1 MSINIRN
8 RFTLSSVFSEKAFI
22 VFLNIFGNFSNV
34 WDGRR
39 MAGWIAKSDESPL
52 SWQMR
57 STSWYGGVFLWNILI
72 NWTWFVWKVQG
83 YWIPSTFHLGALEVG
98 HLTTLTTCFP
108 FCNRGSYRHHGFRVY
123 IYGQVKLNR
132 KTCVPLWKCF
142 FWAFQSLLRGF
153 TLIWHFLRGDD
164 GWSSYFKKGLCIF
177 HAENKHFFAHMT
189 NRFEIYV

>member
-1 MSINIRN
+1 MNT
-8 RFTLSSVFSEKAFI
+8 FC
-22 VFLNIFGNFSNV
+22 NFSNV

-98 HLTTLTTCFP
+98 HLTTLSTCFP

-123 IYGQVKLNR
+123 IHLWTSEIKQKNLCSFVEVLFLSISKLVTR
-132 KTCVPLWKCF
+132 FHLDLTFPEGWWWMKLL
-142 FWAFQSLLRGF
+142 FQER
-153 TLIWHFLRGDD
+153 TLHFSCR
-164 GWSSYFKKGLCIF
+164 
-177 HAENKHFFAHMT
+177 E
-189 NRFEIYV
+189 